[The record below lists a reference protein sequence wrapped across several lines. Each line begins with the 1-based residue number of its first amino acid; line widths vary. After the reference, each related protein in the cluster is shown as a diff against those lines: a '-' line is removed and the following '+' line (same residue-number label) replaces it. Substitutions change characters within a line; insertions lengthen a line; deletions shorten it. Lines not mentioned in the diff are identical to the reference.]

1 MGYASQSGRARVS
14 SRNPQAFGVCD
25 RCGMWYNHADL
36 KWQYD
41 WAGASLINKRILV
54 CDTCYDDP
62 QQQLRAIALPADPV
76 PVMNPRTEPY
86 LSDETNYR
94 QVSGYN
100 TVDPTTG
107 IPIQGGATRVTTA
120 GGVATSNPRV
130 TQQTGAPNG
139 SLNELPGTDPNA
151 ITYRNISNVAN
162 NGSGLIRVTINTT
175 SGMITGQQVVIQKV
189 NGVPAAN
196 GNFVITVIDN
206 TRIDLQN
213 TAFAGSYVGGGYVIN
228 NPSLPRGA
236 TEIPQTGPI

>member
-25 RCGMWYNHADL
+25 RCGFWYNHVDL
-36 KWQYD
+36 QWQYD

-54 CDTCYDDP
+54 CDTCNDTP

-86 LSDETNYR
+86 LSDETNTR

-100 TVDPTTG
+100 TVDPVTG
-107 IPIQGGATRVTTA
+107 IPIPGGAYRVTTA
-120 GGVATSNPRV
+120 GGTATGDQRV

-151 ITYRNISNVAN
+151 VTYRPISGVAN

-175 SGMITGQQVVIQKV
+175 NGMITGQQVIIQKV

-196 GNFVITVIDN
+196 GNFIITVIDN

-213 TAFAGSYVGGGYVIN
+213 TVFAGSYVGGGYVIN
-228 NPSLPRGA
+228 DPSLPRGT